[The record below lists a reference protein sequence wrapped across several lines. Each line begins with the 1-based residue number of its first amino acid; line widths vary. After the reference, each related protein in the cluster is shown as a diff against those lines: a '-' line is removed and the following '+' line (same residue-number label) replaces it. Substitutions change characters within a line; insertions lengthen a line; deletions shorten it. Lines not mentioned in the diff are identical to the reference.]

1 MKDQLQVIFQNGC
14 YACFYINK
22 SNTTAFIFG
31 KILGI
36 NDTQIAICMVSP
48 EGDYDGVIVI
58 NIDAIY
64 RIEWDDLYSQDM
76 KAKMKE
82 KELPKTE
89 VAFCDGD
96 FFETLLDYSIAMKDV
111 VTIEVMESGYEDL
124 IGFVEN
130 KDDLFCTV
138 RQISKD
144 GLPDGYSMIR
154 LEDITQVCCESADE
168 IQLKELFMGNAGTVL

>member
-1 MKDQLQVIFQNGC
+1 MMNQLQRLFHDAC

-22 SNTTAFIFG
+22 EKTTAFIFG

-36 NDTQIAICMVSP
+36 INSQIAIYMVSP

-64 RIEWDDLYSQDM
+64 RIEWKDLYSQDM
-76 KAKMKE
+76 KARMNE
-82 KELPKTE
+82 KELPQPAI
-89 VAFCDGD
+89 AFCDGD
-96 FFETLLDYSIAMKDV
+96 FFETLLDYSIATKTV
-111 VTIEVMESGYEDL
+111 VTIEVMNSGYEDL
-124 IGFVEN
+124 IGFVES
-130 KDDLFCTV
+130 KDDLYCTV

-144 GLPDGYSMIR
+144 GFPDGYSMIR

-168 IQLKELFMGNAGTVL
+168 IRLKELYMGNMED